1 MSTDQWVSPLCR
13 TVVFLTVV
21 NRNLTAP
28 GEENERWEAKGG
40 QIVRLG
46 GGGGGTDVRLS
57 THLPSTWAGWRLG
70 FRKLAWIPGYPSTCD
85 VSALC

>member
-1 MSTDQWVSPLCR
+1 MSSNQWVSPLCR

-21 NRNLTAP
+21 NRKLMAP

-46 GGGGGTDVRLS
+46 GGGMDVRLS
-57 THLPSTWAGWRLG
+57 THLPQHLGRLEAGL
-70 FRKLAWIPGYPSTCD
+70 
-85 VSALC
+85 

>member
-1 MSTDQWVSPLCR
+1 MSTGQWVSPLCR
-13 TVVFLTVV
+13 TVVVLTVV

-46 GGGGGTDVRLS
+46 GGGGNGCPPEYTVTQHLGRLE
-57 THLPSTWAGWRLG
+57 AGL
-70 FRKLAWIPGYPSTCD
+70 
-85 VSALC
+85 